1 MSRLDPD
8 LVLRSVGR
16 RVAELRSGTQEELA
30 ERLGVSIKYLQR
42 IEAGRPNL
50 TIRSLVRIANAP
62 SGPGLMSV
70 HLAIYPAALS
80 PVLNST
86 ESSATF

>member
-50 TIRSLVRIANAP
+50 TIRSLVRIANA
-62 SGPGLMSV
+62 LEV
-70 HLAIYPAALS
+70 
-80 PVLNST
+80 PVAELFDRP
-86 ESSATF
+86 ESLESRTGRPPRPR